1 MIVGGD
7 GGGSL
12 LVDKIVTKRLIKG
25 KHFLFNTW

>member
-25 KHFLFNTW
+25 KHFIEL